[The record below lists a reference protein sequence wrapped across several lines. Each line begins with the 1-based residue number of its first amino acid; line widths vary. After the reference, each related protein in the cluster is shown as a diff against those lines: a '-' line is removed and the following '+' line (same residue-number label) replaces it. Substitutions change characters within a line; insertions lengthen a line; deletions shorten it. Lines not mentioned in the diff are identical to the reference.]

1 MRTLQKNLTEIRA
14 RLSPQKR
21 VLLLMDFDGTLSPL
35 ADAPEKA
42 HLPQNVQQMLL
53 RLAFQPRVRVA
64 ILSGRPLG
72 YLKAVF
78 GAPSFFYG
86 GNHGLE
92 MEGPDF
98 SFRHPG
104 ARALRSVI
112 QNLVRQFRK
121 PIKGVSGAL
130 LENKGLSLALHYRN
144 VPRAHRPDF
153 DALVE
158 KLQNKTANLPVRWR
172 PGNKVWELLPRVAWD
187 KGWAA
192 EALIQHLEHPFPVA
206 VGDDRTDEDMFEAL
220 SEKGITVHVGGDGDS
235 FAQFCLMRQSEVP
248 RFLRFLEGALK

>member
-1 MRTLQKNLTEIRA
+1 MRNLQNHLTEIRA

-42 HLPQNVQQMLL
+42 HLPQDVQQMLL

-64 ILSGRPLG
+64 ILSGRSLA
-72 YLKAVF
+72 YLKSVF
-78 GAPSFFYG
+78 GVQSFFYG

-98 SFRHPG
+98 SFCHPR
-104 ARALRSVI
+104 ARTLRRVI
-112 QNLVRQFRK
+112 QNLVRQIRK
-121 PIKGVSGAL
+121 PVKAVPGAF
-130 LENKGLSLALHYRN
+130 LENKGFSLALHFRN
-144 VPRAHRPDF
+144 IPRVHKPDF
-153 DALVE
+153 DALLE
-158 KLQNKTANLPVRWR
+158 KLREKTAGLPVRWQ

-187 KGWAA
+187 KGRAA
-192 EALIQHLEHPFPVA
+192 ESLIQHLEHPFPVA

-220 SEKGITVHVGGDGDS
+220 SGKGITVHVGGDSDS
-235 FAQFCLMRQSEVP
+235 SAQFCLTRQSEVP
-248 RFLRFLEGALK
+248 RLLRFLEEVLK

>member
-1 MRTLQKNLTEIRA
+1 MRNLRGHLSEIRA

-42 HLPQNVQQMLL
+42 HLPQGVRQMLL
-53 RLAFQPRVRVA
+53 RLACRPHVYVA

-72 YLKAVF
+72 YLRAVF

-104 ARALRSVI
+104 ARALRSVN

-144 VPRAHRPDF
+144 VLHAHRPRF
-153 DALVE
+153 DALIE
-158 KLQNKTANLPVRWR
+158 KLQNKTASLPVRWR

-187 KGWAA
+187 KGRAA
-192 EALIQHLEHPFPVA
+192 EALIQHLDHPFPVA
-206 VGDDRTDEDMFEAL
+206 VGDDKTDEDMFETL
-220 SEKGITVHVGGDGDS
+220 SENGITVHVGGDGDS

>member
-1 MRTLQKNLTEIRA
+1 MRYLRGHLTEIRA
-14 RLSPQKR
+14 RLLPQRR

-35 ADAPEKA
+35 ADTPEKA
-42 HLPQNVQQMLL
+42 HLPQNVRQVLL

-78 GAPSFFYG
+78 GAPNFFYG
-86 GNHGLE
+86 GNHGLQ
-92 MEGPDF
+92 MEGPGF

-104 ARALRSVI
+104 ACALSRVV
-112 QNLVRQFRK
+112 QKLVRQFRK

-144 VPRAHRPDF
+144 VPRAHRPHF

-158 KLQNKTANLPVRWR
+158 KLQNKTADLPVRWR
-172 PGNKVWELLPRVAWD
+172 PGNKVWELLPRVDWD
-187 KGWAA
+187 KGRGA
-192 EALIQHLEHPFPVA
+192 EALIRHLDHPFPLA
-206 VGDDRTDEDMFEAL
+206 VGDDKTDEDMFEAL
-220 SEKGITVHVGGDGDS
+220 SRKGITVHVGGDGDS
-235 FAQFCLMRQSEVP
+235 SAQFCLKRQSEMP
-248 RFLRFLEGALK
+248 RFLRFLEGVLK

>member
-1 MRTLQKNLTEIRA
+1 MRNLRKHLTEIRA

-35 ADAPEKA
+35 ADTPEKA
-42 HLPQNVQQMLL
+42 QLPQNEQQMLL
-53 RLAFQPRVRVA
+53 RLALQPRIRVA

-72 YLKAVF
+72 YLKAAF

-104 ARALRSVI
+104 ARALRSAV

-144 VPRAHRPDF
+144 VPPAHRPDF

-158 KLQNKTANLPVRWR
+158 RLRNKTAGLPVRWR
-172 PGNKVWELLPRVAWD
+172 PGNRVWELLPRVAWD
-187 KGWAA
+187 KGRAA
-192 EALIQHLEHPFPVA
+192 QALIRHLEHPFPVA
-206 VGDDRTDEDMFEAL
+206 VGDDKTDEDMFESL
-220 SEKGITVHVGGDGDS
+220 SGKGITVHVGGDGDS
-235 FAQFCLMRQSEVP
+235 FAQFCLTRQSEMP
-248 RFLRFLEGALK
+248 WFLKFLEEVLK

>member
-1 MRTLQKNLTEIRA
+1 MRNLWIHLTEIRA

-35 ADAPEKA
+35 ADTPEKA
-42 HLPQNVQQMLL
+42 HLPQNAQKMLL

-78 GAPSFFYG
+78 GVPSFFYG

-104 ARALRSVI
+104 AGALRSVI

-144 VPRAHRPDF
+144 VLRARRPGF
-153 DALVE
+153 DSLVE
-158 KLQNKTANLPVRWR
+158 RLQNKTAGLPVRWR

-187 KGWAA
+187 KGRAA
-192 EALIQHLEHPFPVA
+192 QALIRHLEHPFPVA
-206 VGDDRTDEDMFEAL
+206 VGDDKTDEDMFEAL
-220 SEKGITVHVGGDGDS
+220 SGKGITVHVGDDGDS
-235 FAQFCLMRQSEVP
+235 SAQFCLTRQSEVP
-248 RFLRFLEGALK
+248 RFLKFLEGVLR

>member
-1 MRTLQKNLTEIRA
+1 MRNLRGHLTEIRA

-64 ILSGRPLG
+64 ILSGRSLG

-78 GAPSFFYG
+78 GARSFFYG

-92 MEGPDF
+92 LEGPDF

-104 ARALRSVI
+104 ACALRSVI

-153 DALVE
+153 DALIE
-158 KLQNKTANLPVRWR
+158 TLKKDTAGLPVHWR

-187 KGWAA
+187 KGRAA
-192 EALIQHLEHPFPVA
+192 EALIQHLDHPFPVA
-206 VGDDRTDEDMFEAL
+206 VGDDKTDEDMFEAL
-220 SEKGITVHVGGDGDS
+220 SRKGITIHVGGDGDS
-235 FAQFCLMRQSEVP
+235 FAEFCLMCQSEVP

>member
-1 MRTLQKNLTEIRA
+1 MQNLRGHLTEIRA

-35 ADAPEKA
+35 ADTPEKA
-42 HLPQNVQQMLL
+42 HLPQGVRQMLL
-53 RLAFQPRVRVA
+53 RLACRSHVSVA
-64 ILSGRPLG
+64 ILSGRPLA

-78 GAPSFFYG
+78 GASYFFYG

-98 SFRHPG
+98 SFCHPG

-121 PIKGVSGAL
+121 PVKGVSGAL
-130 LENKGLSLALHYRN
+130 LENKRLSLALHYRN
-144 VPRAHRPDF
+144 VPRAHRSHF

-158 KLQNKTANLPVRWR
+158 KLQNKTAGLPVRWR
-172 PGNKVWELLPRVAWD
+172 RGNKRSE
-187 KGWAA
+187 
-192 EALIQHLEHPFPVA
+192 EA
-206 VGDDRTDEDMFEAL
+206 
-220 SEKGITVHVGGDGDS
+220 HV
-235 FAQFCLMRQSEVP
+235 
-248 RFLRFLEGALK
+248 